1 MDELILSHLAQME
14 ADAEEDEDYTIEAA
28 TATLLMY
35 TGAEESRLA
44 RARNRLPSCLY
55 LCRPQLCPNP
65 RIDTPMVAASVPH
78 KTYLNGA

>member
-14 ADAEEDEDYTIEAA
+14 ADGEEEEEEEEDEDYTIEAA

-44 RARNRLPSCLY
+44 HA
-55 LCRPQLCPNP
+55 
-65 RIDTPMVAASVPH
+65 
-78 KTYLNGA
+78 